1 MEIDGYTCRH
11 AEDIASGLTAA
22 EFAPGVIVL
31 DSLPLCQQLRQIPET
46 SETPIIWLTR
56 MVDGVQAAAA
66 LRSGADELLQKP
78 VQEVEIRARVRS
90 VVRERQLRQR
100 VRELQNFRQDF
111 TDQLVHDIRSP
122 LQVILGF
129 SELLSESSDV
139 PANEQN
145 QIRSIQ
151 AAASRLENLADDLIV
166 STRLESGDLIPQS
179 QAIDA
184 VHLAQQVADAIR
196 PMAALKRVTI
206 TLEPAAGKYTVHADS
221 GLIRR
226 VLQIFL
232 DNSIRFSPSGS
243 KVLFR
248 IRAGDP
254 PGDPVGD
261 PPGDPVGDPPVD
273 AVGDPPGDPVGD
285 PPGDP
290 VGDPPADPV
299 GDPPVDPVGDP
310 PADPVGDPPADPVG
324 DPPADPVGDPPADP
338 VGDPPAD
345 PVGNPAGT
353 LAFEVTDRG
362 DDVAEDER
370 ELIFDLPR
378 LLASQRAGHA
388 RHGSGLG
395 LTLCRLVAEAH
406 GGTAPMSSNPAG
418 GSVLILELP
427 YSSPPDAVK

>member
-261 PPGDPVGDPPVD
+261 PPGDPVGDPP
-273 AVGDPPGDPVGD
+273 
-285 PPGDP
+285 
-290 VGDPPADPV
+290 
-299 GDPPVDPVGDP
+299 
-310 PADPVGDPPADPVG
+310 ADPVG